1 MHSGDCVKASS
12 LKNKLLH
19 STYGRYQGVVK
30 TKEYHK
36 TMVWFVVQD
45 QRVEAYVLCETSQ
58 NSNILQ
64 IYMCSFFFFF
74 SFKKMKH

>member
-19 STYGRYQGVVK
+19 SVHGRYQGVVK

-45 QRVEAYVLCETSQ
+45 QKGGSICFL
-58 NSNILQ
+58 
-64 IYMCSFFFFF
+64 
-74 SFKKMKH
+74 